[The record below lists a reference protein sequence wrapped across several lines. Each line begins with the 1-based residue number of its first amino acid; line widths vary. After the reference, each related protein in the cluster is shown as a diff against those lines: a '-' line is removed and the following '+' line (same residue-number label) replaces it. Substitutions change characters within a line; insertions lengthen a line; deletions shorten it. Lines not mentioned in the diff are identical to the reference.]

1 LRKVIFSCF
10 PESSFL
16 TQTSGKSRHLRGKNV
31 LGALPAHA
39 VPPPPPRPGPLR
51 PLSCNKESRQQ
62 SPYLNAVTAVIL
74 LAKRA
79 FCFKTHALFSDSC
92 KFQRLKCSE
101 LWNWIKCSKL

>member
-1 LRKVIFSCF
+1 
-10 PESSFL
+10 
-16 TQTSGKSRHLRGKNV
+16 
-31 LGALPAHA
+31 
-39 VPPPPPRPGPLR
+39 
-51 PLSCNKESRQQ
+51 
-62 SPYLNAVTAVIL
+62 LNAVTAVIL